1 MGGGG
6 AFSTPRDYM
15 AFLQAL
21 LNGGALHGVRIL
33 RPETVAMMMQNQIGE
48 LNVQEMRSAQPP
60 YSRSFD
66 QFPGQQHKWGLS
78 FDINM
83 QPGPNGR
90 SAGSISWAGLLN
102 CYFWLDPVKHVTGAL
117 FTQVL
122 PFYDERV
129 VALYGAFERGLY
141 AGLALSPRDRTSTF
155 WRTIMYAITGI
166 TGKVGG
172 ALARS
177 LLAERLPVRA
187 VLRDEAKAAEWRTR
201 GCDVA
206 LAEMD
211 DAASLTSAFKGAAGV
226 FILPPSEFDPEP
238 GFPEAKRVIA
248 AVTAALAEARPGK
261 VVCLS
266 TIGADA
272 PHENLLTQRTLM
284 EHSLEEIGLPVTF
297 LRPGWF
303 MENALWD
310 VPSARDEGVLRSFLQ
325 PVDKL
330 FPMVATQDVGRL
342 AAALL
347 REDWIGMRVVE
358 LEGPARVSPNDLARA
373 FAAVLKRPV
382 RVETVPRESW
392 EQIFRSQGTQNPLP
406 RIRMLDGFNEGWI
419 EFSDHGRSAVKGTT
433 TLDSV
438 IAELVEAS
446 RAKAAA

>member
-1 MGGGG
+1 
-6 AFSTPRDYM
+6 
-15 AFLQAL
+15 
-21 LNGGALHGVRIL
+21 
-33 RPETVAMMMQNQIGE
+33 
-48 LNVQEMRSAQPP
+48 
-60 YSRSFD
+60 
-66 QFPGQQHKWGLS
+66 
-78 FDINM
+78 
-83 QPGPNGR
+83 
-90 SAGSISWAGLLN
+90 
-102 CYFWLDPVKHVTGAL
+102 
-117 FTQVL
+117 
-122 PFYDERV
+122 
-129 VALYGAFERGLY
+129 
-141 AGLALSPRDRTSTF
+141 
-155 WRTIMYAITGI
+155 MYAITGI

-187 VLRDEAKAAEWRTR
+187 VLRDEAKAAEWRVR
-201 GCDVA
+201 GCDIA

-211 DAASLTSAFKGAAGV
+211 DAASLSSAFRGAAGV

-238 GFPEAKRVIA
+238 GFPEARRFIA

-284 EHSLEEIGLPVTF
+284 EQSLEQIGLSVTF

-325 PVDKL
+325 PADKL
-330 FPMVATQDVGRL
+330 FPMVATQDVGDL

-347 REDWIGMRVVE
+347 RENGNGTRVVE
-358 LEGPARVSPNDLARA
+358 LEGPARISPNDLARA
-373 FAAVLKRPV
+373 FAMVLKRAV

-392 EQIFRSQGTQNPLP
+392 EQIFRSQGTRNPLP

-419 EFSDHGRSAVKGTT
+419 EFSEHGRSAVKGAA
-433 TLDSV
+433 TLESV
-438 IAELVEAS
+438 IAELVRAS
-446 RAKAAA
+446 QAQAST

>member
-1 MGGGG
+1 
-6 AFSTPRDYM
+6 
-15 AFLQAL
+15 
-21 LNGGALHGVRIL
+21 
-33 RPETVAMMMQNQIGE
+33 
-48 LNVQEMRSAQPP
+48 
-60 YSRSFD
+60 
-66 QFPGQQHKWGLS
+66 
-78 FDINM
+78 
-83 QPGPNGR
+83 
-90 SAGSISWAGLLN
+90 
-102 CYFWLDPVKHVTGAL
+102 
-117 FTQVL
+117 
-122 PFYDERV
+122 
-129 VALYGAFERGLY
+129 
-141 AGLALSPRDRTSTF
+141 
-155 WRTIMYAITGI
+155 MYAITGI

-172 ALARS
+172 ELARN
-177 LLAERLPVRA
+177 LLAAGQRVRA
-187 VLRDEAKAAEWRTR
+187 IVRNASKGEEWAAL
-201 GCDVA
+201 GCEVA
-206 LAEMD
+206 VAEME
-211 DAASLTSAFKGAAGV
+211 DAAALTAAFSGAEAV

-248 AVTAALAEARPGK
+248 AVTAALAEARPDK
-261 VVCLS
+261 VICLS

-284 EHSLEEIGLPVTF
+284 ERSLEEIGLPVTF

-330 FPMVATQDVGRL
+330 FPMVATLDVGGL

-347 REDWIGMRVVE
+347 REDWSGTRVVE
-358 LEGPARVSPNDLARA
+358 LEGPARISPNDLARA
-373 FAAVLKRPV
+373 FATVLKRTV

-438 IAELVEAS
+438 IAELVSAS
-446 RAKAAA
+446 QAKASV